1 MQLRFPKC
9 FMTLIQPYLNSSKFA
24 RIFQINEI
32 SSDEQN
38 LIQICLLH
46 IVLCSEVDIEA
57 QFSIN
62 QSRADEITMRED
74 YGNLPMTIHDD
85 GFGDIGFDADGPD
98 FIRDDANIDVRT
110 ETTLHNDV
118 RNADVQLTGF

>member
-1 MQLRFPKC
+1 MLLLKC
-9 FMTLIQPYLNSSKFA
+9 YPFKTC
-24 RIFQINEI
+24 
-32 SSDEQN
+32 SD
-38 LIQICLLH
+38 
-46 IVLCSEVDIEA
+46 VDIEA

-98 FIRDDANIDVRT
+98 FIRDDVDAAIDVRRQIQS
-110 ETTLHNDV
+110 N
-118 RNADVQLTGF
+118 

>member
-1 MQLRFPKC
+1 MY
-9 FMTLIQPYLNSSKFA
+9 IYLFNS
-24 RIFQINEI
+24 
-32 SSDEQN
+32 D
-38 LIQICLLH
+38 
-46 IVLCSEVDIEA
+46 VDIEA

-98 FIRDDANIDVRT
+98 FIRDDVDPNIDVSSSI
-110 ETTLHNDV
+110 
-118 RNADVQLTGF
+118 FFF

>member
-1 MQLRFPKC
+1 MLF
-9 FMTLIQPYLNSSKFA
+9 
-24 RIFQINEI
+24 
-32 SSDEQN
+32 
-38 LIQICLLH
+38 
-46 IVLCSEVDIEA
+46 SEVDIEA

-98 FIRDDANIDVRT
+98 FIRDDVDPNIDVIISVSNFFISVI
-110 ETTLHNDV
+110 EEI
-118 RNADVQLTGF
+118 

>member
-1 MQLRFPKC
+1 MNCIRMMGF
-9 FMTLIQPYLNSSKFA
+9 YLHF
-24 RIFQINEI
+24 
-32 SSDEQN
+32 SSD
-38 LIQICLLH
+38 
-46 IVLCSEVDIEA
+46 VDIEA

-98 FIRDDANIDVRT
+98 FIRDDVDTNIDVSLKT
-110 ETTLHNDV
+110 NSTFV
-118 RNADVQLTGF
+118 